1 MVLVVANVHLPIALE
16 TVVELVRP
24 LWGQHLATVRL
35 VGAKVDVRADAKVG
49 ESLVRRKIQSG
60 DLRSLASLDFK
71 MY

>member
-35 VGAKVDVRADAKVG
+35 VGVKVDVRVDAKVG

-60 DLRSLASLDFK
+60 DLRSLASLNFK